1 MNTLTSIKRENSS
14 NQILPLHDKKE
25 PISWHGF
32 VQGNLHD
39 RCLASIMENFRRFG
53 RAALVNHDK
62 NFKFFMRKKIIT
74 LGRSSSRSLVDL
86 QMGPDPAISR
96 HHAKIFYDEGTGS
109 YNLRVSGSNGMLVN
123 GKHHASGSDVLLADK
138 AILQAGTFTCVFEVE
153 PHKEWEEA
161 MRAGASVLDSF
172 RVEKIHACSES
183 SQVASCYGD
192 CSLIT
197 CLIIS
202 G

>member
-1 MNTLTSIKRENSS
+1 
-14 NQILPLHDKKE
+14 
-25 PISWHGF
+25 
-32 VQGNLHD
+32 
-39 RCLASIMENFRRFG
+39 
-53 RAALVNHDK
+53 
-62 NFKFFMRKKIIT
+62 MRKKIIT

-183 SQVASCYGD
+183 SQDDTVVDDEDEAGDRQYGASD
-192 CSLIT
+192 ELPALKMHTKTSE
-197 CLIIS
+197 
-202 G
+202 